1 MFYAKIAYEKDKKI
15 QEDIDYVEK
24 LKYVVENLYLNNI
37 YNNINTDIS
46 NIKSYLKN
54 IYDDLIKKKYY
65 FYKLKKFLIKNNLTN
80 ELIDVNIELK
90 NIKRRIKK
98 YYKLLNL

>member
-24 LKYVVENLYLNNI
+24 LKYVAENLYLNNI

-90 NIKRRIKK
+90 NIKKEIKK

>member
-54 IYDDLIKKKYY
+54 IYDDLIKKKI
-65 FYKLKKFLIKNNLTN
+65 LFL
-80 ELIDVNIELK
+80 
-90 NIKRRIKK
+90 
-98 YYKLLNL
+98 

>member
-24 LKYVVENLYLNNI
+24 LKYVAENLYLNNI